1 MSEVQ
6 AMGEL
11 ELLLSAY
18 VDGECTAEEA
28 RRVEAALLVDEGLRR
43 RLADHRAL
51 SAWVQV
57 SLRAAAEEA
66 DLSGLADE
74 VWARVSVA
82 RPSVSNV
89 RQERPSGGRWG
100 AWLKG
105 ALDVN
110 PWRWALA
117 GTAAAAAA
125 VAVVVAA
132 PWIRGPDPLQERL
145 LLPGSAEASVIS
157 MQTKGENGAM
167 LYKTREGTHIIF
179 LTGES

>member
-1 MSEVQ
+1 
-6 AMGEL
+6 MGEL

-66 DLSGLADE
+66 DLSGLGDE
-74 VWARVSVA
+74 VWARVSAA
-82 RPSVSNV
+82 RPAVTAEARKAPQS
-89 RQERPSGGRWG
+89 RWG

-105 ALDVN
+105 ALDPK

-132 PWIRGPDPLQERL
+132 PWVGGPDPLRERL

-157 MQTKGENGAM
+157 MQTEGENGAM
-167 LYKTREGTHIIF
+167 LYKTMDGTHIIF

>member
-1 MSEVQ
+1 
-6 AMGEL
+6 MGEL

-43 RLADHRAL
+43 RLADHRAV

-74 VWARVSVA
+74 VWERISAARSSAPRDVRQA
-82 RPSVSNV
+82 RPS
-89 RQERPSGGRWG
+89 RGRWG
-100 AWLKG
+100 AWLKD
-105 ALDVN
+105 ALDVK

-117 GTAAAAAA
+117 GTAAAA

-157 MQTKGENGAM
+157 MQTKGDNAAM
-167 LYKTREGTHIIF
+167 LYKTSEGTHIIF